1 MPQEITCP
9 ECGSRTPITSLFCVE
24 CGKKVE
30 FSKVKPEHLKEP
42 DRRGLE
48 IAGKLLR
55 FILSILIFGGA
66 GLTLWPKPPIGE
78 MGGEVQ
84 ARECRMKVVRLHD
97 AARNGIS
104 IPMVFSE
111 EELNA
116 YLAGIVQQTS
126 ETHAGRT
133 PANLESMRLSLS
145 EEKGLGVHATIR
157 LKIIRIT
164 YQLQG
169 EADVGDAG
177 AVFKVHRA
185 WLGHLPMPGPLRNW
199 VVRRV
204 AAILAGLEAE
214 TAILKRT
221 ERLQLRDQRVRVT
234 TRQG

>member
-9 ECGSRTPITSLFCVE
+9 ECGARTPITSLFCVE

-30 FSKVKPEHLKEP
+30 FSKIKPEHLKEP
-42 DRRGLE
+42 DRRSLE

-55 FILSILIFGGA
+55 LILTILIFGGA
-66 GLTLWPKPPIGE
+66 GLTLWPKQPIGE
-78 MGGEVQ
+78 MGGDVQ

-116 YLAGIVQQTS
+116 YLAGIVQQTI

-133 PANLESMRLSLS
+133 PANLETMRLSLS
-145 EEKGLGVHATIR
+145 EEEVVVHTAIR
-157 LKIIRIT
+157 LKIIRVT
-164 YQLQG
+164 YRLQG
-169 EADVGDAG
+169 EAAVEDGV
-177 AVFKVHRA
+177 AVFNVRRA

-199 VVRRV
+199 VGRRV
-204 AAILAGLEAE
+204 AAILSGLEAE
-214 TAILKRT
+214 NTILRRT